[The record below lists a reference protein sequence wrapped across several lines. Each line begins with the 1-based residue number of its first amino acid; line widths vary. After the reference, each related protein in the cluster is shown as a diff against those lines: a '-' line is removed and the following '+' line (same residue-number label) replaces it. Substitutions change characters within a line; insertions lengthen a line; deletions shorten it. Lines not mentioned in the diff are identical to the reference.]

1 MHETLERPAT
11 KTPTITLSSTPTANQ
26 TATPVGNEKVILFP
40 NPDPGTVVN
49 ILPPAF
55 TGTRDVHIVI
65 FTASFRKALEL
76 HRTLLGGEVAVVE
89 LKDAWGHPLADGL
102 YYVFVSVNGQRSFT
116 KLLIL
121 H

>member
-1 MHETLERPAT
+1 
-11 KTPTITLSSTPTANQ
+11 
-26 TATPVGNEKVILFP
+26 VGNQVLIVYP
-40 NPDPGTVVN
+40 NPAPGPLVN

-65 FTASFRKALEL
+65 FTASFRKVLDI
-76 HRTLLGGEVAVVE
+76 HRTLAGGEVAVVD
-89 LKDAWGHPLADGL
+89 LKDSWGHPLADGL
-102 YYVFVSVNGQRSFT
+102 YYVFVFVDGHRSVS